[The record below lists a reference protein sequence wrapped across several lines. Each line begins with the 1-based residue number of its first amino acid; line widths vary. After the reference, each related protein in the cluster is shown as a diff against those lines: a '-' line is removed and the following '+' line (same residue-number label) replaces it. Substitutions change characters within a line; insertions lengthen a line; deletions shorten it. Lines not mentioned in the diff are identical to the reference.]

1 MWLEFCLIMSKSERP
16 NDLPKEATMQAHAAP
31 FFPLFEAFFPPKAAK
46 IEEDQTTLRLNPLP
60 EVSLRRSGE
69 YMLSM
74 ARAYER
80 LSLLVHLELPCTI
93 LVADPYQFLRDRVIE
108 SVELVCESLAIRGDG
123 FNLQLNGPNFHTIR
137 LVNHRRGEDGNT
149 SLDIHD
155 AKGMLY
161 ASIQP
166 VHAGTG
172 VAVWR
177 DVMENPS
184 LSIA

>member
-1 MWLEFCLIMSKSERP
+1 
-16 NDLPKEATMQAHAAP
+16 MQANAAQ
-31 FFPLFEAFFPPKAAK
+31 FFPLFGSFFPTIGAKTEGDQAA
-46 IEEDQTTLRLNPLP
+46 LRLNPPP

-69 YMLSM
+69 YMFSM

-93 LVADPYQFLRDRVIE
+93 LIAEPYQFLRDRVIE
-108 SVELVCESLAIRGDG
+108 SVELVCESLAIRGEG
-123 FNLQLNGPNFHTIR
+123 FNLQLNGPNFYTIR

-166 VHAGTG
+166 VHVGTG

-177 DVMENPS
+177 DVMENLS
-184 LSIA
+184 LSVA